1 MCTFIYKFGEG
12 QNYTIFTKIGNK
24 LRQKLKYWDQIENR
38 EMTPGI
44 IVTRD
49 TTITAMWHDV
59 SLTRGKFLIL
69 LKKFKKIKKKFKK
82 N

>member
-1 MCTFIYKFGEG
+1 
-12 QNYTIFTKIGNK
+12 
-24 LRQKLKYWDQIENR
+24 
-38 EMTPGI
+38 MTPGI